1 MAFSALSL
9 SKNTSLKHHLGRSLL
24 VLAIAASA
32 SASVAAQEEPR
43 ELLNSS
49 YDIARE
55 LFADIN
61 PKFAA
66 WWQEENGEEISISQS
81 HGGSSAQARAILQ
94 GLRADVVTFNQV
106 TDVQVLADEGLVA
119 EDWQEAFDNNAS
131 PYYST
136 TAFLVREGNPK
147 GISSWEDLARE
158 GVDVVFPNPKTSG
171 NGRYTYLAAWGFAEN
186 EFDGDEEQ
194 IKDFMRDFLRN
205 VVVFDTGGR
214 GATTSFI
221 ERGMGDVL
229 ISFESEVNNIRGEY
243 GSDEYEVIVPPV
255 SILAEF
261 PVAVVGPNAERN
273 GNTDLAQS
281 YLEFLYKEDT
291 QRLLAGFNYRVHDE
305 DVVAEFADR
314 FPETQLLEVEDV
326 FGSWDN
332 AMETHFG
339 SGGLLDQ
346 LQRR

>member
-1 MAFSALSL
+1 MTLPTIFR
-9 SKNTSLKHHLGRSLL
+9 RSLI
-24 VLAIAASA
+24 AIAMGVTVSGTA
-32 SASVAAQEEPR
+32 AAQER
-43 ELLNSS
+43 EMLNSS

-55 LFADIN
+55 LFAAIN
-61 PKFAA
+61 PEFQA
-66 WWQEENGEEISISQS
+66 WWQEEHGEEIAISQS

-106 TDVQVLADEGLVA
+106 TDVQVLADAGLVA
-119 EDWQEAFDNNAS
+119 EDWQDAFENNAS

-136 TAFLVREGNPK
+136 TAFLVRKGNPK
-147 GISSWEDLARE
+147 GIESWDDLANE
-158 GVDVVFPNPKTSG
+158 DVDIVFPNPKTSG

-194 IKDFMRDFLRN
+194 IEEFMRTFLAN
-205 VVVFDTGGR
+205 VAVFDTGGR

-221 ERGMGDVL
+221 EREIGDVL
-229 ISFESEVNNIRGEY
+229 ISFESEVNNIRSEY
-243 GSDEYEVIVPPV
+243 GSDDYEVIVPPV

-261 PVAVVGPNAERN
+261 PVAVVGENAERN

-281 YLEFLYKEDT
+281 YLEYLYAEEM
-291 QRLLAGFNYRVHDE
+291 QRLLAGFNYRVHNE
-305 DVVAEFADR
+305 AVVEEFADQ
-314 FPETQLLEVEDV
+314 FPETELLEVNDV
-326 FGSWDN
+326 FGSWDE

>member
-1 MAFSALSL
+1 MTLPTIFR
-9 SKNTSLKHHLGRSLL
+9 RSLI
-24 VLAIAASA
+24 AIAMGVTVSGSA
-32 SASVAAQEEPR
+32 VAQER
-43 ELLNSS
+43 EMLNSS

-55 LFADIN
+55 LFAAIN
-61 PKFAA
+61 PEFQA
-66 WWQEENGEEISISQS
+66 WWQEEHGEEIAISQS

-106 TDVQVLADEGLVA
+106 TDVQVLADAGLVA
-119 EDWQEAFDNNAS
+119 EDWQDAFENNAS

-136 TAFLVREGNPK
+136 TAFLVRKGNPK
-147 GISSWEDLARE
+147 GIESWDDLAQE
-158 GVDVVFPNPKTSG
+158 DVEVVFPNPKTSG

-194 IKDFMRDFLRN
+194 IEEFMSTFLAN
-205 VVVFDTGGR
+205 VAVFDTGGR

-221 ERGMGDVL
+221 EREIGDVL
-229 ISFESEVNNIRGEY
+229 ISFESEVNNIRSEY
-243 GSDEYEVIVPPV
+243 GSDDYEVIVPPV

-261 PVAVVGPNAERN
+261 PVAVVGENAERN
-273 GNTDLAQS
+273 GNSDLAQS
-281 YLEFLYKEDT
+281 YLEYLYTEET
-291 QRLLAGFNYRVHDE
+291 QRLLAGFNYRVHNE
-305 DVVAEFADR
+305 AVVEEFADE
-314 FPETQLLEVEDV
+314 FPETELLEVDDV
-326 FGSWDN
+326 FGSWDE